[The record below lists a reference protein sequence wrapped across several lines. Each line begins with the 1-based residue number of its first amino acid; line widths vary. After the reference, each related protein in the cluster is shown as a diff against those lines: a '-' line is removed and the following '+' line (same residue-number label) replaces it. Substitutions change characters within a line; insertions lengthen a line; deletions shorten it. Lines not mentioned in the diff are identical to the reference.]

1 MATASAPRNRHLFFF
16 THRPGSSPAAVAPPR
31 AAVRALVRALVRAR
45 ILALA
50 LALPSGL
57 AACGFGDD
65 SPLPGGPD
73 APLGDAPPDDGP
85 PVDTNPPPAMAK
97 VLEVRP
103 MPPTPIPDDD
113 EITGATIAFTVTGV
127 TVNTGLDVQ
136 VDITHSYRGDLRIE
150 LLRDTALVSLLK
162 AADIEDNEDNVVTTF
177 SVSPADLGTPLNGS
191 YAVKITDS
199 APRDTGVIN
208 LVKLTFKVN

>member
-1 MATASAPRNRHLFFF
+1 MAAGMAPRTPL
-16 THRPGSSPAAVAPPR
+16 
-31 AAVRALVRALVRAR
+31 L
-45 ILALA
+45 LATLA
-50 LALPSGL
+50 TLATL

-65 SPLPGGPD
+65 RPLGGDPD

-103 MPPTPIPDDD
+103 SPPTPIPDDD
-113 EITGATIAFTVTGV
+113 EVTGVSIAFTVTGV

-136 VDITHSYRGDLRIE
+136 VDITHTYRGDLHLE
-150 LLRDTALVSLLK
+150 LLRDGALVKTLK
-162 AADIEDNEDNVVTTF
+162 EQDIGDSEDNLVITYSLTP
-177 SVSPADLGTPLNGS
+177 SDLGTPLNGN
-191 YAVKITDS
+191 YAVKITDRGI
-199 APRDTGVIN
+199 RDTGVVN